1 MKKIFLLIT
10 LVVSFMAN
18 AQELRCNITVNH
30 QQVQGTNQ
38 QVFDALKK
46 SVENLMNNTRWTDMT
61 FKEEEKIDCSLGI
74 IVKKYE
80 DNIMTCEMQVQAR
93 RPVWGSNYNTP
104 LFNFRDISVAFAYRE
119 FDDMTITPDYKNN
132 LVALLA
138 YYAYVIIGYDLDSFQ
153 KLGGSGAFAQAENI
167 VTVSQSRSEPENTG
181 WKAFEKNGKRY
192 ELISNLL
199 DERFRKFREYFYDY
213 HRLGLDM
220 MSTNVVNAR
229 AKIADGLQSL
239 MDVNRL
245 QPQAQAIVV
254 FVDTKKDEIVSV
266 FAKHGTS
273 DEIAKVY
280 DIMTA
285 VNPTSVNIYDK
296 LKEK

>member
-10 LVVSFMAN
+10 LAVSFVAN

-192 ELISNLL
+192 ELISNL
-199 DERFRKFREYFYDY
+199 
-213 HRLGLDM
+213 
-220 MSTNVVNAR
+220 
-229 AKIADGLQSL
+229 
-239 MDVNRL
+239 
-245 QPQAQAIVV
+245 
-254 FVDTKKDEIVSV
+254 
-266 FAKHGTS
+266 
-273 DEIAKVY
+273 
-280 DIMTA
+280 
-285 VNPTSVNIYDK
+285 
-296 LKEK
+296 